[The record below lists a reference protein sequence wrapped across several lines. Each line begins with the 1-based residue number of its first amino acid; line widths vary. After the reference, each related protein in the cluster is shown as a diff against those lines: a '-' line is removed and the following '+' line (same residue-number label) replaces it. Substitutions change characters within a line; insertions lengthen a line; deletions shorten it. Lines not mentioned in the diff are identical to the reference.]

1 MFRPSPTGTAP
12 TTAVFIIG
20 LSPVASFSTAYTLV
34 PAFGTGIV
42 WRYTAVSALWTC
54 YFDNVAKANTVAGA
68 GTLNAWC
75 SITITRTGTSN
86 FTSTFTIIGG
96 ASTSNSGTIANTA
109 TALNVLGISWG
120 TSTAGASAVIDFDFI
135 GAEFNSVR

>member
-1 MFRPSPTGTAP
+1 M
-12 TTAVFIIG
+12 
-20 LSPVASFSTAYTLV
+20 LV

-42 WRYTAVSALWTC
+42 WRYTAVSSLWTC
-54 YFDNVAKANTVAGA
+54 YFDNVAQANTVAGA

-75 SITITRTGTSN
+75 SITIIRTGASS

-96 ASTSNSGTIANTA
+96 ASTSNSSTIANTT
-109 TALNVLGISWG
+109 TALNVLGLSWG
-120 TSTAGASAVIDFDFI
+120 TSTLGASAFIDFDFI